1 MKLTKLMEFYFEEYF
16 KTKYMEFAIT
26 CWERGDEESMWQMLL
41 EWAQH
46 KHRAAEI
53 FKNEDNLISMIL
65 IADGSHKTGS
75 L

>member
-1 MKLTKLMEFYFEEYF
+1 
-16 KTKYMEFAIT
+16 MEFAIT